1 MGGPAV
7 FSTLVGPGWGT
18 IWLPSLRHRGRFQRE
33 PPTKF
38 KTQPKN
44 VTLKNQRFQFWRW
57 LLKTATQGSSWAKT
71 LHRKSK
77 ILIKGDV
84 SKFRYFQHACQ
95 SGPKINHSR
104 SIHLSALPKHLGGWC
119 LIGIVSFI
127 TNIFHRG
134 GIIHK
139 TETKKGHKNRSD
151 SDCDAWLLYLLKCSR
166 ALDFDRTFPKHST

>member
-1 MGGPAV
+1 MIFEISCSADLACDQKNSGASMGGGPAV

-57 LLKTATQGSSWAKT
+57 LLKTAILQGLVSSLEKA

-95 SGPKINHSR
+95 SGADQFTYPLER
-104 SIHLSALPKHLGGWC
+104 CLHLAC
-119 LIGIVSFI
+119 LSLSCRMADAAVL
-127 TNIFHRG
+127 R
-134 GIIHK
+134 
-139 TETKKGHKNRSD
+139 ET
-151 SDCDAWLLYLLKCSR
+151 LYPISC
-166 ALDFDRTFPKHST
+166 ATGA